1 MHSRLLPAPWPPQRG
16 LARRGNGPCSILTRR
31 PSAVAGPATARLP
44 GSHWEGWCAVAGPAC
59 SSSKLPP
66 IQESRQR
73 PPPRCYRLAA
83 APTQRCVWPAAL
95 MITCAQAQL
104 IMLLAALHQTSDTFL
119 HSPHDALPSSIPR
132 TPASLRHPVATFIP
146 KCVHLVINGTLLI
159 PPWCSIL
166 SFVRPS
172 PPPCQTWSVRSEAPT
187 WALPTF
193 QALFHA
199 QEEQHAFPRLS
210 RRLPA
215 QVIPLHS
222 RCRVPPF
229 SRPPSSSPAPAHQPY
244 PQHPY
249 DPPRHRASPVLVAA
263 PPRRAPLPPSP
274 RPHHSRS
281 VLHYPPPPH

>member
-187 WALPTF
+187 WASPTF

-215 QVIPLHS
+215 GFRLRRLPHGRV
-222 RCRVPPF
+222 RCSARLGAIL
-229 SRPPSSSPAPAHQPY
+229 PAA
-244 PQHPY
+244 
-249 DPPRHRASPVLVAA
+249 RIASGMIDGHHGNSILVQAIHDA
-263 PPRRAPLPPSP
+263 IRESTDQCEP
-274 RPHHSRS
+274 
-281 VLHYPPPPH
+281 

>member
-119 HSPHDALPSSIPR
+119 HSPHDALPSSFPR
-132 TPASLRHPVATFIP
+132 TPASAIMWPHSARGTTHS
-146 KCVHLVINGTLLI
+146 VINSTPLNQLR
-159 PPWCSIL
+159 CSIL
-166 SFVRPS
+166 SFAPPS
-172 PPPCQTWSVRSEAPT
+172 PPPSACQTCSVRSEAP
-187 WALPTF
+187 A
-193 QALFHA
+193 
-199 QEEQHAFPRLS
+199 
-210 RRLPA
+210 
-215 QVIPLHS
+215 
-222 RCRVPPF
+222 
-229 SRPPSSSPAPAHQPY
+229 
-244 PQHPY
+244 
-249 DPPRHRASPVLVAA
+249 
-263 PPRRAPLPPSP
+263 
-274 RPHHSRS
+274 
-281 VLHYPPPPH
+281 